1 MPDMSA
7 TDKKKK
13 DNIGQRT
20 FLAFDFGTTRI
31 GVAVGQK
38 LLGTATALAPVP
50 ARDGIPNKEVLNKL
64 INQWQPDVFI
74 VGLPINMDG
83 TESEMSLR
91 ARKFGNRLYGQYG
104 KPWFGVDE
112 RGTTKQA
119 KSIAKDLGH
128 KGSYKKNP
136 VDGIAAQLIL
146 EAWFDAPQC

>member
-1 MPDMSA
+1 MSA

-13 DNIGQRT
+13 DNTGQRT

-31 GVAVGQK
+31 GVAVGQEM
-38 LLGTATALAPVP
+38 LGTATALAPVP
-50 ARDGIPNKEVLNKL
+50 ARDGIPNKEVLKKL
-64 INQWQPDVFI
+64 IDEWQPDVFI

-83 TESEMSLR
+83 TESEMSRR

-128 KGSYKKNP
+128 KGSYKENP

-146 EAWFDAPQC
+146 EAWFDSPQG

>member
-1 MPDMSA
+1 MSI

-13 DNIGQRT
+13 DNTGQRT
-20 FLAFDFGTTRI
+20 LLAFDFGTTRI
-31 GVAVGQK
+31 GVAVGQEM
-38 LLGTATALAPVP
+38 LGTATALTPVP
-50 ARDGIPNKEVLNKL
+50 ARDGIPNKEVLKKL
-64 INQWQPDVFI
+64 IDEWQPDAFI

-83 TESEMSLR
+83 TESEMSRR

-128 KGSYKKNP
+128 KGSYKDNP

-146 EAWFDAPQC
+146 EAWFDSPQG

>member
-1 MPDMSA
+1 MSA
-7 TDKKKK
+7 TEKKKK
-13 DNIGQRT
+13 DNTGQRT
-20 FLAFDFGTTRI
+20 LLAFDFGTTRI
-31 GVAVGQK
+31 GVAVGQEM
-38 LLGTATALAPVP
+38 LGTATALTPIP
-50 ARDGIPNKEVLNKL
+50 ARDGIPNKEELKKL
-64 INQWQPDVFI
+64 IDEWQPDAFI

-83 TESEMSLR
+83 TESEMSRR

-128 KGSYKKNP
+128 KGSYKDNP

-146 EAWFDAPQC
+146 EAWFDSPQG